1 MDRKINNLLVAASG
15 TGGHIFPALTIVDNL
30 DKNWKINWLGIK
42 NRCEINLVPKEYNLV
57 TLNIDS
63 PRGNNLSLISK
74 YLQVFISTLPVI
86 RIMIS
91 RKIKLVFAT
100 GGYISVPSIIAA
112 KLLNIPIIIH
122 ESNLVPG
129 LATKYFGR
137 YCNYVLIG
145 FKETASYLKGCNIV
159 FTGTPLRKQFY
170 IKQDIPSWVP
180 VGKQPLIIVMGGSQG
195 AQVINDVIYNL
206 LDFVNDNNFRLVHIL
221 GDTLDPKFSNK
232 KNRNYIPINFSN
244 EIAALMQNCD
254 LVISRAGSGAIN
266 EIIKTQTPSIL
277 IPYPKAKNNHQ
288 EKNALILSSI
298 GCSIMIEQNK
308 NLEINL
314 KKNLKR
320 IFNIESNNYK
330 NQYQI
335 LEIMKKNIS
344 EFNLKDPRKEIKK
357 IINSYK
363 KNYRAH

>member
-1 MDRKINNLLVAASG
+1 MKRKTKNLLVAASG
-15 TGGHIFPALTIVDNL
+15 TGGHIFPALSIVDNL
-30 DKNWKINWLGIK
+30 DRNWQINWLGIK
-42 NRCEINLVPKEYNLV
+42 NRCEINLVPQEYNLF
-57 TLNIDS
+57 TLNIVS
-63 PRGNNLSLISK
+63 PQGNNFSLMIN
-74 YLQVFISTLPVI
+74 YLQIFMATLPVI

-112 KLLNIPIIIH
+112 RFLNIPIIIH
-122 ESNLVPG
+122 ESNVVPG

-137 YCNYVLIG
+137 YCNFVLTG

-159 FTGTPLRKQFY
+159 FTGTPLRNQFY
-170 IKQDIPSWVP
+170 IDHDIPNWVP
-180 VGKQPLIIVMGGSQG
+180 VGNQPLIIIMGGSQG

-206 LDFVNDNNFRLVHIL
+206 LDFLNDQSFRIVHIL
-221 GDTLDPKFSNK
+221 GDTLDPKFNNK
-232 KNRNYIPINFSN
+232 KNKNYIPIAFTN

-266 EIIKTQTPSIL
+266 EIIKTKSPSIL
-277 IPYPKAKNNHQ
+277 IPYPNAKNNHQ

-298 GCSIMIEQNK
+298 GCSIIIQQNK

-314 KKNLKR
+314 KENLQR
-320 IFNIESNNYK
+320 IFKMESNNSK
-330 NQYQI
+330 NQYKI

-344 EFNLKDPRKEIKK
+344 EFKFNDSRQEIKK
-357 IINSYK
+357 IINYLT
-363 KNYRAH
+363 KNL

>member
-1 MDRKINNLLVAASG
+1 MKRKIKNLLVAASG

-30 DKNWKINWLGIK
+30 DRNWKINWLGIQ
-42 NRCEINLVPKEYNLV
+42 NRCEINLVPKEYSLS
-57 TLNIDS
+57 TLNITS
-63 PRGNNLSLISK
+63 PQGNHLSLMIK
-74 YLQVFISTLPVI
+74 YLQVFIATLPVI

-112 KLLNIPIIIH
+112 KLLNIPTIIH

-137 YCNYVLIG
+137 YCNFVLTG
-145 FKETASYLKGCNIV
+145 FEETASYLKGCNIV
-159 FTGTPLRKQFY
+159 FTGTPLRNQFY
-170 IKQDIPSWVP
+170 IDHDPPSWVP
-180 VGKQPLIIVMGGSQG
+180 VGKNPLIIIMGGSQG
-195 AQVINDVIYNL
+195 SKVINDAIYNL
-206 LDFVNDNNFRLVHIL
+206 LDFLNDNNFRIVHIL

-232 KNRNYIPINFSN
+232 KNKNYIPIGFTH

-266 EIIKTQTPSIL
+266 EIIKTKSPSIL
-277 IPYPKAKNNHQ
+277 IPFPNAKNDHQ

-298 GCSIMIEQNK
+298 GSSIMIKQNK
-308 NLEINL
+308 DLEINL
-314 KKNLKR
+314 KKNLQR
-320 IFNIESNNYK
+320 IFNMESNNSK
-330 NQYQI
+330 NQYKI
-335 LEIMKKNIS
+335 LDIMKNNIS
-344 EFNLKDPRKEIKK
+344 ELNLKDPRKEIEK

-363 KNYRAH
+363 KNL

>member
-1 MDRKINNLLVAASG
+1 MKRKIKNLLVAASG
-15 TGGHIFPALTIVDNL
+15 TGGHIFPALAIVNNL
-30 DKNWKINWLGIK
+30 DREWEISWLGIQ
-42 NRCEINLVPKEYNLV
+42 NRCEINLVPKKYNLF

-63 PRGNNLSLISK
+63 PKGNNLSLIIK

-86 RIMIS
+86 RIMIT

-137 YCNYVLIG
+137 YCNFVLTG
-145 FKETASYLKGCNIV
+145 FKETSYYLKGCNIV
-159 FTGTPLRKQFY
+159 FTGTPLRNQFY
-170 IKQDIPSWVP
+170 TAHDIPIWVP
-180 VGKQPLIIVMGGSQG
+180 VGKQPLIIIMGGSQG

-206 LDFVNDNNFRLVHIL
+206 LDFLNDNNFRIVHIL
-221 GDTLDPKFSNK
+221 GDRLDAKFNNK
-232 KNRNYIPINFSN
+232 KNKNYIPICFTN

-266 EIIKTQTPSIL
+266 EIIKTKSPSIL
-277 IPYPKAKNNHQ
+277 IPYPNAKNNHQ
-288 EKNALILSSI
+288 AKNALILSSR
-298 GCSIMIEQNK
+298 GCAIIIEQNK

-314 KKNLKR
+314 KNNLQR
-320 IFNIESNNYK
+320 IFETETSNSK
-330 NQYQI
+330 NQYKI
-335 LEIMKKNIS
+335 LNIMKNNIS

-357 IINSYK
+357 IINSYE
-363 KNYRAH
+363 KNL

>member
-1 MDRKINNLLVAASG
+1 MKRKIKNLLVAASG

-30 DKNWKINWLGIK
+30 DRNWQINWLGIQ
-42 NRCEINLVPKEYNLV
+42 NRCEIKLVPKEYKLF

-63 PRGNNLSLISK
+63 PQGNNLSLMIK
-74 YLQVFISTLPVI
+74 YIRVFIATFPVL
-86 RIMIS
+86 RILIS

-137 YCNYVLIG
+137 HCNLVLTG

-159 FTGTPLRKQFY
+159 FTGTPLRSQFY
-170 IKQDIPSWVP
+170 IDHDAPSWVP
-180 VGKQPLIIVMGGSQG
+180 VGSKPLIIIMGGSQG

-206 LDFVNDNNFRLVHIL
+206 LDFLNDSKFRLVHIL

-232 KNRNYIPINFSN
+232 KSNNYIPIGFTN
-244 EIAALMQNCD
+244 EIAALLQNCD

-266 EIIKTQTPSIL
+266 EIIKTKSPSIL
-277 IPYPKAKNNHQ
+277 IPYPNAKNNHQ
-288 EKNALILSSI
+288 EKNALFLCSR
-298 GCSIMIEQNK
+298 GCSIRIEQNK
-308 NLEINL
+308 NLEVNL
-314 KKNLKR
+314 KKNLQR
-320 IFNIESNNYK
+320 IFNMESNNSK

-335 LEIMKKNIS
+335 LDIMKNNIS
-344 EFNLKDPRKEIKK
+344 EFKLKDPRKEINN
-357 IINSYK
+357 IINYYK
-363 KNYRAH
+363 KDL

>member
-1 MDRKINNLLVAASG
+1 MKRKTKNLLVAASG
-15 TGGHIFPALTIVDNL
+15 TGGHIFPALSIVDNL
-30 DKNWKINWLGIK
+30 DRNWQINWLGIK
-42 NRCEINLVPKEYNLV
+42 NRCEINLVPQEYNLF
-57 TLNIDS
+57 TLNIVS
-63 PRGNNLSLISK
+63 PQGNNFSLMIK
-74 YLQVFISTLPVI
+74 YLQVFIATLPVI

-112 KLLNIPIIIH
+112 RFLNIPIIIH
-122 ESNLVPG
+122 ESNVVPG

-137 YCNYVLIG
+137 YCNFVLTG

-159 FTGTPLRKQFY
+159 FTGTPLRNQFY
-170 IKQDIPSWVP
+170 IDHDIPNWVP
-180 VGKQPLIIVMGGSQG
+180 VGNQPLIIIMGGSQG

-206 LDFVNDNNFRLVHIL
+206 LDFLNDQSFRIVHIL
-221 GDTLDPKFSNK
+221 GDTLDPKFNNK
-232 KNRNYIPINFSN
+232 KNKNYIPIAFTN

-266 EIIKTQTPSIL
+266 EIIKTKSPSIL
-277 IPYPKAKNNHQ
+277 IPYPNAKNNHQ

-298 GCSIMIEQNK
+298 GCSIIIQQNK

-314 KKNLKR
+314 KENLQR
-320 IFNIESNNYK
+320 IFKMESNNSK
-330 NQYQI
+330 NQYKI

-344 EFNLKDPRKEIKK
+344 EFNFKDPRQEIKK
-357 IINSYK
+357 IINYFI
-363 KNYRAH
+363 KNL

>member
-1 MDRKINNLLVAASG
+1 MKRKIKNLLVAASG

-30 DKNWKINWLGIK
+30 DRNWKINWLGIK
-42 NRCEINLVPKEYNLV
+42 NRCEIKLVPKEYNLL

-63 PRGNNLSLISK
+63 PQGNNLFLMIK
-74 YLQVFISTLPVI
+74 YLQLFLSTLPVI

-91 RKIKLVFAT
+91 RKIKLVLAT

-137 YCNYVLIG
+137 YCNFVLTG
-145 FKETASYLKGCNIV
+145 FKETAFHLKGCNVV
-159 FTGTPLRKQFY
+159 FTGTPLRNQFY
-170 IKQDIPSWVP
+170 IHHHIPSWVP
-180 VGKQPLIIVMGGSQG
+180 VGNEPLIIIMGGSQG
-195 AQVINDVIYNL
+195 AQVINNAIYNL
-206 LDFVNDNNFRLVHIL
+206 LDFLNDNNFRMVHIL
-221 GDTLDPKFSNK
+221 GDTLDPKFTNK
-232 KNRNYIPINFSN
+232 KNKNYIPIDFTN

-266 EIIKTQTPSIL
+266 EIIKTKSPSIL
-277 IPYPKAKNNHQ
+277 IPYPNAKNNHQ

-314 KKNLKR
+314 KKNLQR
-320 IFNIESNNYK
+320 IFKMESNNSK
-330 NQYQI
+330 NQYKI

-344 EFNLKDPRKEIKK
+344 EFNLKDPRQEIKK
-357 IINSYK
+357 IINYLT
-363 KNYRAH
+363 KNL

>member
-1 MDRKINNLLVAASG
+1 MKRKTKNLLVAASG
-15 TGGHIFPALTIVDNL
+15 TGGHIFPALSIVDNL
-30 DKNWKINWLGIK
+30 DRNWQINWLGIK
-42 NRCEINLVPKEYNLV
+42 NRCEINLVPQEYNLF
-57 TLNIDS
+57 TLNIVS
-63 PRGNNLSLISK
+63 PQGNNFSLMIK
-74 YLQVFISTLPVI
+74 YLQVFIATMPVI

-112 KLLNIPIIIH
+112 KFLNIPIIIH
-122 ESNLVPG
+122 ESNVVPG

-137 YCNYVLIG
+137 YCNFVLTG

-159 FTGTPLRKQFY
+159 FTGTPLRNQFY
-170 IKQDIPSWVP
+170 IDHNIPSWVP
-180 VGKQPLIIVMGGSQG
+180 VSNQPLIIIMGGSQG

-206 LDFVNDNNFRLVHIL
+206 LDFLNDQSFRIVHIL
-221 GDTLDPKFSNK
+221 GDTLDPKFNNK
-232 KNRNYIPINFSN
+232 KNKNYIPIAFTN

-266 EIIKTQTPSIL
+266 EIIKTKSPSIL
-277 IPYPKAKNNHQ
+277 IPYPNAKNNHQ

-298 GCSIMIEQNK
+298 GCSIIIQQNK

-314 KKNLKR
+314 KENLQR
-320 IFNIESNNYK
+320 IFKMESNNSK
-330 NQYQI
+330 NQYKI

-344 EFNLKDPRKEIKK
+344 EFNLKDPRQEIKK
-357 IINSYK
+357 IINYLTK
-363 KNYRAH
+363 DL

>member
-1 MDRKINNLLVAASG
+1 MKRKTKNLLVAASG
-15 TGGHIFPALTIVDNL
+15 TGGHIFPALSIVDNL
-30 DKNWKINWLGIK
+30 DRNWQINWLGIK
-42 NRCEINLVPKEYNLV
+42 NRCEINLVPQEYNLF
-57 TLNIDS
+57 TLNIVS
-63 PRGNNLSLISK
+63 PQGNNFSLMIK
-74 YLQVFISTLPVI
+74 YLQVFIATLPVI

-112 KLLNIPIIIH
+112 RFLNIPIIIH
-122 ESNLVPG
+122 ESNVVPG

-137 YCNYVLIG
+137 YCNFVLTG

-159 FTGTPLRKQFY
+159 FTGTPLRNQFY
-170 IKQDIPSWVP
+170 IDHDIPNWVP
-180 VGKQPLIIVMGGSQG
+180 VGNQPLIIIMGGSQG

-206 LDFVNDNNFRLVHIL
+206 LDFLNDQSFRIVHIL
-221 GDTLDPKFSNK
+221 GDTLDPKFNNK
-232 KNRNYIPINFSN
+232 KNKNYIPIAFTN

-266 EIIKTQTPSIL
+266 EIIKTKSPSIL
-277 IPYPKAKNNHQ
+277 IPYPNAKNNHQ

-298 GCSIMIEQNK
+298 GCSIIIQQNK

-314 KKNLKR
+314 KENLQR
-320 IFNIESNNYK
+320 IFKMESNNSK
-330 NQYQI
+330 NQYKI

-344 EFNLKDPRKEIKK
+344 EFNFKDPRQEIKK
-357 IINSYK
+357 IINYYT
-363 KNYRAH
+363 KNL